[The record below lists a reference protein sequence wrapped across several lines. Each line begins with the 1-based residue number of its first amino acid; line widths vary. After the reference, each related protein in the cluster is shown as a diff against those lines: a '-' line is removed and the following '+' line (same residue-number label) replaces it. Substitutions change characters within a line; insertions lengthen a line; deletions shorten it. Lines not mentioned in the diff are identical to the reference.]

1 MSAAVM
7 YAARRHAR
15 PRLALLLLTLLLI
28 AASLVHLGLGARWIA
43 PQTVLRALLE
53 YDPRNFEQR
62 IIIDLRLVR
71 LAAALLTGAALG
83 VAGLLLQTVIR
94 NPLGE
99 PHILG
104 LNAGASLAVVAT
116 SALGLSLGAF
126 PVGRPLTAA
135 CGAGLLFGGVM
146 ALASAGRGGATPL
159 RITLC
164 GVALSGFASAVTAA
178 ILILDEQ
185 TLLAMRT
192 WLAGDLAGLNWS
204 TLQTALVPALI
215 GLGVALLIAP
225 RLNVLALGDKVA
237 LGLGVNLVQTRLL
250 GLLAIALLC
259 GAAVA
264 VAGPIGFVGLVVP
277 HVVRRLVT
285 EDIRLALP
293 LAAPV
298 GALALVLAD
307 IAARTLVAP
316 QELGEQPRFILFDI
330 RLPRILMALLCGAM
344 LGLAGAAM
352 QSITR
357 NGLADPGLIGVKE
370 GASIVVLALV
380 LFFPAV
386 GLVWRPLAGM
396 VGGIAVA
403 LLVLTLARDCSRPR
417 FILIGIGVSWS
428 LAAAVGIFMTTAD
441 VRDVQTAMIWLA
453 GSLQAA
459 TWPLL
464 AVAFCWALP
473 GAIILFCTARAA
485 DVALLG
491 DRTAIGLGVR
501 LQQLTV
507 LRFFAPVLLTSA
519 SVSCVGSLGFV
530 GLMAPHMAR
539 FVLRGGQVS
548 LLCGSA
554 LIGALLVL
562 ATDTLGRLAFAPLQ
576 IPAGIVIALVGCPFF
591 VVLLWR
597 RRDAL

>member
-1 MSAAVM
+1 MSVAILLS
-7 YAARRHAR
+7 ARRRPR

-43 PQTVLRALLE
+43 PQTVLQALLE

-116 SALGLSLGAF
+116 SALGLSFGAF
-126 PVGRPLTAA
+126 PAGRPLTAA

-164 GVALSGFASAVTAA
+164 GVAL
-178 ILILDEQ
+178 LILDEQ

-316 QELGEQPRFILFDI
+316 QEL
-330 RLPRILMALLCGAM
+330 ATGAM
-344 LGLAGAAM
+344 
-352 QSITR
+352 T
-357 NGLADPGLIGVKE
+357 
-370 GASIVVLALV
+370 
-380 LFFPAV
+380 
-386 GLVWRPLAGM
+386 
-396 VGGIAVA
+396 
-403 LLVLTLARDCSRPR
+403 
-417 FILIGIGVSWS
+417 
-428 LAAAVGIFMTTAD
+428 
-441 VRDVQTAMIWLA
+441 
-453 GSLQAA
+453 
-459 TWPLL
+459 
-464 AVAFCWALP
+464 
-473 GAIILFCTARAA
+473 
-485 DVALLG
+485 
-491 DRTAIGLGVR
+491 
-501 LQQLTV
+501 
-507 LRFFAPVLLTSA
+507 
-519 SVSCVGSLGFV
+519 
-530 GLMAPHMAR
+530 
-539 FVLRGGQVS
+539 
-548 LLCGSA
+548 
-554 LIGALLVL
+554 
-562 ATDTLGRLAFAPLQ
+562 
-576 IPAGIVIALVGCPFF
+576 ALVGAPLFIFIAARFF
-591 VVLLWR
+591 K
-597 RRDAL
+597 

>member
-1 MSAAVM
+1 M
-7 YAARRHAR
+7 
-15 PRLALLLLTLLLI
+15 
-28 AASLVHLGLGARWIA
+28 HLGLGARWIA
-43 PQTVLRALLE
+43 PQTVLQALLE

-116 SALGLSLGAF
+116 SALGLSFGAF
-126 PVGRPLTAA
+126 PAGRPLTAA

-146 ALASAGRGGATPL
+146 ALASPGAAGDAAAHHVVRSGAVRVCVGGDGGD
-159 RITLC
+159 IN
-164 GVALSGFASAVTAA
+164 
-178 ILILDEQ
+178 LDEQ

-316 QELGEQPRFILFDI
+316 QEL
-330 RLPRILMALLCGAM
+330 ATGAM
-344 LGLAGAAM
+344 
-352 QSITR
+352 T
-357 NGLADPGLIGVKE
+357 
-370 GASIVVLALV
+370 
-380 LFFPAV
+380 
-386 GLVWRPLAGM
+386 
-396 VGGIAVA
+396 
-403 LLVLTLARDCSRPR
+403 
-417 FILIGIGVSWS
+417 
-428 LAAAVGIFMTTAD
+428 
-441 VRDVQTAMIWLA
+441 
-453 GSLQAA
+453 
-459 TWPLL
+459 
-464 AVAFCWALP
+464 
-473 GAIILFCTARAA
+473 
-485 DVALLG
+485 
-491 DRTAIGLGVR
+491 
-501 LQQLTV
+501 
-507 LRFFAPVLLTSA
+507 
-519 SVSCVGSLGFV
+519 
-530 GLMAPHMAR
+530 
-539 FVLRGGQVS
+539 
-548 LLCGSA
+548 
-554 LIGALLVL
+554 
-562 ATDTLGRLAFAPLQ
+562 
-576 IPAGIVIALVGCPFF
+576 ALVGAPLFIFIAARFF
-591 VVLLWR
+591 K
-597 RRDAL
+597 

>member
-1 MSAAVM
+1 MSVTILLS
-7 YAARRHAR
+7 ARRRAR

-28 AASLVHLGLGARWIA
+28 AGSLVHLGLGARWIA
-43 PQTVLRALLE
+43 PQTVLQALLE
-53 YDPRNFEQR
+53 YNPRNFEQR
-62 IIIDLRLVR
+62 IIVELRLVR

-126 PVGRPLTAA
+126 PAARPLTAA
-135 CGAGLLFGGVM
+135 CGAALLFGGVM
-146 ALASAGRGGATPL
+146 VLASAGRGGATPL

-164 GVALSGFASAVTAA
+164 GVALSAFASAVTAA

-204 TLQTALVPALI
+204 TLWTALVPALI
-215 GLGVALLIAP
+215 GLGVALFLAP

-259 GAAVA
+259 GAAVT

-298 GALALVLAD
+298 GALVLLLAD

-316 QELGEQPRFILFDI
+316 QEL
-330 RLPRILMALLCGAM
+330 ATGAM
-344 LGLAGAAM
+344 
-352 QSITR
+352 T
-357 NGLADPGLIGVKE
+357 
-370 GASIVVLALV
+370 
-380 LFFPAV
+380 
-386 GLVWRPLAGM
+386 
-396 VGGIAVA
+396 
-403 LLVLTLARDCSRPR
+403 
-417 FILIGIGVSWS
+417 
-428 LAAAVGIFMTTAD
+428 
-441 VRDVQTAMIWLA
+441 
-453 GSLQAA
+453 
-459 TWPLL
+459 
-464 AVAFCWALP
+464 
-473 GAIILFCTARAA
+473 
-485 DVALLG
+485 
-491 DRTAIGLGVR
+491 
-501 LQQLTV
+501 
-507 LRFFAPVLLTSA
+507 
-519 SVSCVGSLGFV
+519 
-530 GLMAPHMAR
+530 
-539 FVLRGGQVS
+539 
-548 LLCGSA
+548 
-554 LIGALLVL
+554 
-562 ATDTLGRLAFAPLQ
+562 
-576 IPAGIVIALVGCPFF
+576 ALVGAPLFIFIAARFF
-591 VVLLWR
+591 K
-597 RRDAL
+597 

>member
-1 MSAAVM
+1 MSVAILLS
-7 YAARRHAR
+7 ARRRPR

-43 PQTVLRALLE
+43 PQTVLQALLE
-53 YDPRNFEQR
+53 YNPRNFDQR
-62 IIIDLRLVR
+62 IIVELRLVR

-83 VAGLLLQTVIR
+83 V
-94 NPLGE
+94 
-99 PHILG
+99 
-104 LNAGASLAVVAT
+104 
-116 SALGLSLGAF
+116 
-126 PVGRPLTAA
+126 
-135 CGAGLLFGGVM
+135 AGLLFGGVM

-259 GAAVA
+259 SAAVA

-316 QELGEQPRFILFDI
+316 QEL
-330 RLPRILMALLCGAM
+330 ATGAM
-344 LGLAGAAM
+344 
-352 QSITR
+352 T
-357 NGLADPGLIGVKE
+357 
-370 GASIVVLALV
+370 
-380 LFFPAV
+380 
-386 GLVWRPLAGM
+386 
-396 VGGIAVA
+396 
-403 LLVLTLARDCSRPR
+403 
-417 FILIGIGVSWS
+417 
-428 LAAAVGIFMTTAD
+428 
-441 VRDVQTAMIWLA
+441 
-453 GSLQAA
+453 
-459 TWPLL
+459 
-464 AVAFCWALP
+464 
-473 GAIILFCTARAA
+473 
-485 DVALLG
+485 
-491 DRTAIGLGVR
+491 
-501 LQQLTV
+501 
-507 LRFFAPVLLTSA
+507 
-519 SVSCVGSLGFV
+519 
-530 GLMAPHMAR
+530 
-539 FVLRGGQVS
+539 
-548 LLCGSA
+548 
-554 LIGALLVL
+554 
-562 ATDTLGRLAFAPLQ
+562 
-576 IPAGIVIALVGCPFF
+576 ALVGAPLFIFIAARFF
-591 VVLLWR
+591 K
-597 RRDAL
+597 

>member
-43 PQTVLRALLE
+43 PQTVLQALLE
-53 YDPRNFEQR
+53 YNPRNFDQR
-62 IIIDLRLVR
+62 IIVDLRLVR

-126 PVGRPLTAA
+126 PAGRPLTAA
-135 CGAGLLFGGVM
+135 CGAALLFGGVM
-146 ALASAGRGGATPL
+146 ALASTGRGGATPL

-164 GVALSGFASAVTAA
+164 GVALSAFASAVTAA

-225 RLNVLALGDKVA
+225 RLNVLALGD
-237 LGLGVNLVQTRLL
+237 GVNLVQTRLL

-298 GALALVLAD
+298 GALVLVLAD

-316 QELGEQPRFILFDI
+316 QEL
-330 RLPRILMALLCGAM
+330 ATGAM
-344 LGLAGAAM
+344 
-352 QSITR
+352 T
-357 NGLADPGLIGVKE
+357 
-370 GASIVVLALV
+370 
-380 LFFPAV
+380 
-386 GLVWRPLAGM
+386 
-396 VGGIAVA
+396 
-403 LLVLTLARDCSRPR
+403 
-417 FILIGIGVSWS
+417 
-428 LAAAVGIFMTTAD
+428 
-441 VRDVQTAMIWLA
+441 
-453 GSLQAA
+453 
-459 TWPLL
+459 
-464 AVAFCWALP
+464 
-473 GAIILFCTARAA
+473 
-485 DVALLG
+485 
-491 DRTAIGLGVR
+491 
-501 LQQLTV
+501 
-507 LRFFAPVLLTSA
+507 
-519 SVSCVGSLGFV
+519 
-530 GLMAPHMAR
+530 
-539 FVLRGGQVS
+539 
-548 LLCGSA
+548 
-554 LIGALLVL
+554 
-562 ATDTLGRLAFAPLQ
+562 
-576 IPAGIVIALVGCPFF
+576 ALVGAPLFIFIAARFF
-591 VVLLWR
+591 K
-597 RRDAL
+597 